1 MKKDN
6 SPKPSLQVPWFAWVL
21 GALML
26 LAALFII
33 VTCIIMYLDTYDTL
47 FLFMSGIGLV
57 CFIFFGG
64 VMLLPIIQRKKGI
77 NRDDLRIWKSGVLT
91 DKTIKKDI
99 RVHIQSNTIGMFVC
113 SIVLAVIVAPVVVYS
128 EFSLGVLITALTPIL
143 LLGLGIKGLIKQKR
157 PVRYRIEED
166 KVIGGYVKETFDI
179 IDATTNHLP
188 TKTPV
193 LVFEKH
199 GEYAID
205 CQQIHRYYF
214 PEELVTIIEPG
225 EEVYIIYAQKK
236 NKILYIYRKKYW
248 KLNSD

>member
-1 MKKDN
+1 MKKDK
-6 SPKPSLQVPWFAWVL
+6 SQKLGYQIPWYIWIL
-21 GALML
+21 GALMVL
-26 LAALFII
+26 GSLVVFAGCII
-33 VTCIIMYLDTYDTL
+33 VYLATYDTIYIM
-47 FLFMSGIGLV
+47 MSAIGFV
-57 CFIFFGG
+57 CFAFFGT

-77 NRDDLRIWKSGVLT
+77 NREDFRVWQSGVLT
-91 DKTIKKDI
+91 NKTIKKDI
-99 RVHIQSNTIGMFVC
+99 RVHIQSNTIGMFVG

-143 LLGLGIKGLIKQKR
+143 LFGLGIKGLIKQKR
-157 PVRYRIEED
+157 PIRYRIEED

-193 LVFEKH
+193 FVFERH
-199 GEYAID
+199 GEYSID
-205 CQQIHRYYF
+205 CAQIHRYYF

-225 EEVYIIYAQKK
+225 EEVYIIYSNKK

-248 KLNSD
+248 KLNSH